1 MAIRKR
7 GDGRYQVRVRPFP
20 EQTYPTKDAAETAE
34 LDLKLQKKLGRLY
47 RPDAHTLGQELD
59 QHEDRR
65 VALGGHQGKLRPA
78 TVRHLAE
85 CKRPWEPLRATL
97 LPALRRVDVEDHIVR
112 RARAAP
118 VAARNELQFLKAA
131 LREAE
136 SRGQDVDHGI
146 FQIRA
151 IRTEAA
157 EGVALELDQVH
168 AIDAHMP
175 DRVGRIVTLCGTLGL
190 RWAEAVNLD
199 ERMLKLDDAQ
209 LVIPRALNKSR
220 REKPVP
226 LARVEVQLLREQ
238 LMARPAGTRIVFP
251 NAAGTVYSKSGF
263 RSVWV
268 PALEAAGLEGFRFH
282 WLRHTAI
289 SLMARAGMKPEL
301 IAERVGHSD
310 GGGLIYRRY
319 RHLFPSEVKAA
330 VSLVDAFVRAETER
344 VREVA
349 SGQ

>member
-7 GDGRYQVRVRPFP
+7 GGRYQVRVRPFP
-20 EQTYPTKDAAETAE
+20 DATYPTREAAETAE

-47 RPDAHTLGQELD
+47 RPDAHTLGHELD
-59 QHEDRR
+59 QHEERR
-65 VALGGHQGKLRPA
+65 VALGGQRGKLRPA
-78 TVRHLAE
+78 TIRHLAE

-97 LPALRRVDVEDHIVR
+97 IPALRRSDVEDHIVK
-112 RARAAP
+112 RARIAP

-131 LREAE
+131 LREAA
-136 SRGQDVDHGI
+136 SRGQDIDPGVLE
-146 FQIRA
+146 IRA
-151 IRTEAA
+151 IRTEPA
-157 EGVALELDQVH
+157 EGIALELDQVH
-168 AIDAHMP
+168 AIDARMP
-175 DRVGRIVTLCGTLGL
+175 DRIGRIVTLCGTLGL

-199 ERMLKLDDAQ
+199 ERMLRLDDAQ

-226 LARVEVQLLREQ
+226 LARVEVLLLREQ
-238 LMARPAGTRIVFP
+238 LMARQPGTRLVFP
-251 NAAGTVYSKSGF
+251 TAGGHVYSKSGF
-263 RSVWV
+263 RSVWT
-268 PALEAAGLEGFRFH
+268 PALEAAGLDGFRFH

-319 RHLFPSEVKAA
+319 RHLFPSEVTAA
-330 VSLVDAFVRAETER
+330 VGLVDAFVLAELERA
-344 VREVA
+344 REVA
-349 SGQ
+349 SGR